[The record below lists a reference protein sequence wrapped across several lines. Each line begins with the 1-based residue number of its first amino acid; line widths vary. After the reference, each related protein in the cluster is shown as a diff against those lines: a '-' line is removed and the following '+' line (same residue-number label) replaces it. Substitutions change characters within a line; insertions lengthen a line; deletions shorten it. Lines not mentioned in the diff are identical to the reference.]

1 VVLFLARFSRLFWG
15 LARSGLKG
23 IFRYGLSFG
32 PPASR
37 NEKGDMATI
46 ITSEQQFVCG
56 VYVYAKYSN
65 GPRYSLPLFPLLP
78 VSFSVPLPRRHTHM
92 HGMDVGRADR
102 GAKANQAKIYLQPI
116 YAKVT
121 STNTSKAKLRL
132 RGKKS
137 KNILTLIG
145 KGMGIGI
152 ERGGSGCGA
161 GEGVLQILHSQLFPI
176 RASERC

>member
-23 IFRYGLSFG
+23 IFRYGRSFG

-37 NEKGDMATI
+37 NEKGGMATI

-78 VSFSVPLPRRHTHM
+78 VSFSVPLPRSTHTHAWD
-92 HGMDVGRADR
+92 GCGQS
-102 GAKANQAKIYLQPI
+102 GQGANQAKIYLQPI

-121 STNTSKAKLRL
+121 NTNTSKTKLRL

-161 GEGVLQILHSQLFPI
+161 GEGVLQILHYQLFPI